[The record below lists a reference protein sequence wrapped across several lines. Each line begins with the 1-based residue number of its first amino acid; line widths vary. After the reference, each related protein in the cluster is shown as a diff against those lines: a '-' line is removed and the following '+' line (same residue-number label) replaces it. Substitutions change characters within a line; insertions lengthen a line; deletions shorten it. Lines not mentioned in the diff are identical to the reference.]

1 MGKEEPLE
9 KQPTPVLLLGKSH
22 QQGSLVSYSPW
33 GHKELDTTDQLTHMH
48 TRKNVS
54 DQHIIVSQKWYLLLQ
69 VILTVIYIL
78 LISKTLTF
86 CILSLDD

>member
-1 MGKEEPLE
+1 MGQEEPLE

-54 DQHIIVSQKWYLLLQ
+54 DPTHNCQSKMVSIAASYTHSHIR
-69 VILTVIYIL
+69 
-78 LISKTLTF
+78 LINF
-86 CILSLDD
+86 